1 MHGVGD
7 HDQRRADGNFRAGD
21 AAGCRAVTAYRDPI
35 DIYLLRVL
43 HTLLVEGS
51 VTRTAVR
58 LNQSQPAISAAL
70 KRLRDI
76 IGDPLLV
83 RGKSGMVP
91 TERGAALLE
100 PTMIALHEISR
111 IAMQQT
117 RFDPASSQRRFRVG
131 SPDYLN
137 ILFVPTL
144 VERFRRAAP
153 NAALELHPL
162 SPDSHFETALEEGQ
176 FDLVI
181 GNWPDPPARLH
192 RRDLFTDDVVCLVAR
207 THPLAG
213 RPITEADY
221 LAAAHVAPTP
231 YSAMQRG
238 PIDTHLSR
246 ARLKRNVAVMVP
258 YFSLAPALLAK
269 TDLVFTTTRRFATH
283 HAHTMPLAVLE
294 SPIDFPP
301 MQYYILWH
309 ARSHPSAEIQ
319 WLVDL
324 IAGAM

>member
-1 MHGVGD
+1 MTG
-7 HDQRRADGNFRAGD
+7 
-21 AAGCRAVTAYRDPI
+21 YRDPI

-100 PTMIALHEISR
+100 PAMIALHEISR
-111 IAMQQT
+111 IAMQQAA
-117 RFDPASSQRRFRVG
+117 FDPAVTMRRFRVG

-137 ILFVPTL
+137 ILFVPRL
-144 VERFRRAAP
+144 VERFRRLAP

-162 SPDSHFETALEEGQ
+162 SSESHYEAALEDGS

-181 GNWPDPPARLH
+181 GNWPEVPARLH
-192 RRDLFTDDVVCLVAR
+192 RRDLFTDDVVCLVAKS
-207 THPLAG
+207 HPMAG
-213 RPITEADY
+213 HSITEAAY
-221 LAAAHVAPTP
+221 LGAAHVAPTP
-231 YSAMQRG
+231 YSPMQRG
-238 PIDTHLSR
+238 PIESYLSR

-258 YFSLAPALLAK
+258 YFSLAPSLLVK
-269 TDLVFTTTRRFATH
+269 TDLIFTATRRFASYY
-283 HAHTMPLAVLE
+283 ARILPLEVLE
-294 SPIDFPP
+294 SPIAFPP
-301 MQYYILWH
+301 VQYYVLWH
-309 ARSHPSAEIQ
+309 ARSHLSDEVQ
-319 WLVDL
+319 WLIGL
-324 IAGAM
+324 IAEAINP

>member
-1 MHGVGD
+1 MTG
-7 HDQRRADGNFRAGD
+7 
-21 AAGCRAVTAYRDPI
+21 YRDPI

-83 RGKSGMVP
+83 RSRSGMVP

-117 RFDPASSQRRFRVG
+117 PFDPASSLRRFRVG

-137 ILFVPTL
+137 ILLVPTL

-162 SPDSHFETALEEGQ
+162 SPDSHFEAGLEEGQ

-192 RRDLFTDDVVCLVAR
+192 RRDLFTDDVVCLVGRA
-207 THPLAG
+207 HKLAG
-213 RPITEADY
+213 RALTEADY

-231 YSAMQRG
+231 YSSMQRG
-238 PIDTHLSR
+238 PIDTHLGR
-246 ARLKRNVAVMVP
+246 ARLKRHVAVMVP
-258 YFSLAPALLAK
+258 YFSLAPSLVAK
-269 TDLVFTTTRRFATH
+269 TDLMFTTTRRFATY
-283 HAHTMPLAVLE
+283 HARILPLAILE

-301 MQYYILWH
+301 VHYYVLWH
-309 ARSHPSAEIQ
+309 ARSHLSAEIQ
-319 WLVDL
+319 WLIAL
-324 IAGAM
+324 IAGAV